1 MKLPEV
7 NLTLKEQLQEFDVW
21 LTPSLQEIQDTDKY
35 KDELDRVCSI
45 ISALGPATNNFDD
58 AKHFH
63 PEVIA
68 ETCIN
73 VIEEKIESI
82 QEVKAKIALAVE
94 FLESLASLLF
104 LVTGKSDN
112 NLKCQYPVFLFQ
124 QLNRSTFPQKT
135 SQKGQIAF
143 VNKDLG
149 RTLKSDRVAKL
160 ISEALVWGMGN
171 KALGDLESEAK
182 WLLGSYVSAILKDKT
197 SVIQFWA
204 LGHSYFQLLNK
215 NDEFAKSLLAPIII
229 FKVRGSVSA
238 SGGHIPEDVLRQTFA
253 TWGLEKGVDY
263 NLDDVVLADEANN
276 GNGNNKTR
284 AYDFIL
290 PYKTPDWKPAL
301 FIQCQFYAGDSG
313 SVSHKVV
320 DQTTASRISTLEK
333 FPEARFVEYLDGAG
347 YYASLNTDLQHM
359 LGMETTKS
367 FIQVRSANIRLR
379 RELQEIGFITPIEIE
394 HAIMRSKDPKDWVDE
409 G

>member
-215 NDEFAKSLLAPIII
+215 NEAWANLLSQFLVKS
-229 FKVRGSVSA
+229 
-238 SGGHIPEDVLRQTFA
+238 
-253 TWGLEKGVDY
+253 
-263 NLDDVVLADEANN
+263 
-276 GNGNNKTR
+276 GNQLNK
-284 AYDFIL
+284 
-290 PYKTPDWKPAL
+290 
-301 FIQCQFYAGDSG
+301 
-313 SVSHKVV
+313 
-320 DQTTASRISTLEK
+320 
-333 FPEARFVEYLDGAG
+333 
-347 YYASLNTDLQHM
+347 
-359 LGMETTKS
+359 LG
-367 FIQVRSANIRLR
+367 I
-379 RELQEIGFITPIEIE
+379 
-394 HAIMRSKDPKDWVDE
+394 
-409 G
+409 